1 MTFEEFVDETEKLIE
16 QAEDERKETE
26 AIMNAPPN
34 ADFLDEEDDV
44 KKEDK
49 SPVASLESY
58 EQVAASDEFEEM
70 LMKMGGADETSEGN
84 WSDDILMKI
93 AAEDRDEDI
102 AGTAD
107 DDDVSVSDIDVLE
120 MDTLE
125 VEEDSELA
133 TGSMTDEQS

>member
-34 ADFLDEEDDV
+34 ADFLDEEDGD
-44 KKEDK
+44 KKEAK
-49 SPVASLESY
+49 SPASLESY

-93 AAEDRDEDI
+93 AAEDREEDI
-102 AGTAD
+102 AGADD

-125 VEEDSELA
+125 VEEEADLA
-133 TGSMTDEQS
+133 SGSMTDEQS